1 MKKIDIFLQKF
12 TFIILLTV
20 FIFIGEFSSR
30 VYGQTD
36 DILKYHA
43 DVFTSEVING
53 QTIRKLVGN
62 VVFYQKNYTLESD
75 LGTFLQEKN
84 RFVFEGNVQFDDG
97 VKKVISDKVVYDNN
111 ERIFYFD
118 EGIKLIKGEKILTA
132 DRGIYYRD
140 ENRSYCEGNVKYID
154 SVQTFAC
161 DKAEFFE
168 GSENINAYDNLVFKN
183 FNENVTI
190 MGGKGNYFGEE
201 DFMEVSENP
210 VMILKEKDTE
220 MTVSGEKLE
229 FFNKLSKVIASRN
242 VEILRENLKA
252 RCNIAE
258 YIMENGEEKIILKE
272 NPIIVQNGSDI
283 KGKQIE
289 LFLKDK
295 NIYKLNVIEDAVATM
310 TADTI
315 GYNNELKGKNIYIF
329 LKENKIEKMIAERNA
344 ESIYYMFEDGKSKG
358 ANTVSGER
366 ITLYFTDEDIERVIV
381 DGGGEG
387 IFYPSHL
394 VREPKK

>member
-1 MKKIDIFLQKF
+1 MKKIDIFFQKL
-12 TFIILLTV
+12 TFIILLIV
-20 FIFIGEFSSR
+20 FNLIGIFSSR

-36 DILKYHA
+36 DILKYRA

-62 VVFYQKNYTLESD
+62 VVLYQKNYTLKSD
-75 LGTFLQEKN
+75 LGTFLQETD
-84 RFVFEGNVQFDDG
+84 RFIFEGNVQFDDG
-97 VKKVISDKVVYDNN
+97 MKKLISDKVVYDNN

-118 EGIKLIKGEKILTA
+118 EGIKLIKDKKILTA

-140 ENRSYCEGNVKYID
+140 ENRSYCEGNVKYVD
-154 SVQTFAC
+154 SVQTFTC
-161 DKAEFFE
+161 EKAEFFE
-168 GSENINAYDNLVFKN
+168 ESENINAYDNLVFNN
-183 FNENVTI
+183 FNENITI
-190 MGGKGNYFGEE
+190 TGGKGNYFGKE
-201 DFMEVSENP
+201 DFIEVSEKP
-210 VMILKEKDTE
+210 VMILKEKNTE

-242 VEILRENLKA
+242 VEISRENLKA

-258 YIMENGEEKIILKE
+258 YIMKNGEEKIILKE
-272 NPIIVQNGSDI
+272 NPTIVQDGSDI
-283 KGKQIE
+283 KGEQIE
-289 LFLKDK
+289 LFLKDR
-295 NIYKLNVIEDAVATM
+295 NIYKLDVIEDAVATM
-310 TADTI
+310 SADTL

-329 LKENKIEKMIAERNA
+329 LRENKIEKMVAERNA
-344 ESIYYMFEDGKSKG
+344 ESIYYLFEDGESKG

-366 ITLYFTDEDIERVIV
+366 ITLYFTDENIERVIV